1 MGVLLDTHVCF
12 QTHLHMQQHAAPHP
26 CALRHT
32 HRSSCVAARVKAS
45 AGMHAHQVTCC
56 SELQAWSGHPTPS
69 GPLPSRVPFG
79 FEMELAKRTSVQA
92 GFPQTFRLASSQP
105 QFQLWRDMCSCDL
118 SPQLA
123 LVLAPLH
130 WLRGLRQGLPLS
142 GPHSA
147 PCSWVALCQT
157 SKQLGGPSE
166 KLGQ

>member
-12 QTHLHMQQHAAPHP
+12 QTHLHMQQHAAPRP
-26 CALRHT
+26 CAPRHT

-45 AGMHAHQVTCC
+45 AGTHAHQVTCC
-56 SELQAWSGHPTPS
+56 SELQAWSGHPTAS
-69 GPLPSRVPFG
+69 GPLPSRVPFS
-79 FEMELAKRTSVQA
+79 FEMELTKRTSVQA
-92 GFPQTFRLASSQP
+92 GFPQTFRLAPSQP